1 MSRFR
6 TLVALTAA
14 ALLASAGRASAAHVT
29 ARSTARAGVANAVT
43 AVSIVPSSGRAEVI
57 VAVSGP
63 VEVSDFVLTG
73 PNRVVVD
80 LTGARLNLPAHMYDK
95 VSRAGITN
103 VRLAQYKPDVVRL
116 VLELDSTRDYEV
128 IRNNNEIRI
137 AVTGTEKFTAW
148 HAGERTPQIT
158 TPTTAPTTTQTAS
171 AGTVAENESNDA
183 NRVYAPTVA
192 AAARERLTF
201 NAQRSQQ
208 PRITVTYQ
216 NSDIRDVIAAFA
228 TFSGRT
234 IVIGKDVQGTVTA
247 EIKDQPWDVA
257 LQAILQA
264 QGLAAS
270 EENTGI
276 ISVDSYANI
285 LAKEANEPLTTQLVS
300 INYASASSL
309 VQTIASL
316 LSKDCSKA
324 GLTTAA
330 SGGAAQP
337 GAQQNIQGAAT
348 CIIRGGVVADTSTN
362 TLLVTEV
369 ASRMPDLLSYIKDLD
384 VRTPQVAL
392 RAKIISVNRT
402 SIEQLG
408 VTYDLASPSG
418 FFNTIAPHQYP
429 GITSTSTLES
439 QVELGG
445 EALAGIA
452 NANRKYR
459 IGSAL
464 DLLFSTAI
472 GKFSLTTWLDALREN
487 NLADLQAEP
496 SIVTLDNR
504 VAEILVGQETPIRV
518 IDAGSAG
525 QVGVTARAN
534 VQFKESGIILRVTP
548 HITSN
553 RQIRM
558 TVHAEQSRLN
568 VVGGDLGFF
577 FDKSRADNQLLVADG
592 ETAVIGGLTQ
602 TQVIRN
608 RSGIPILS
616 ELPLIGRLFAQ
627 TDTREEKRDLLV
639 LITPHIIDEGEAVR
653 PPGGAR

>member
-1 MSRFR
+1 MSRVC

-29 ARSTARAGVANAVT
+29 APKPAASREGVYPVTTVNAVT

-57 VAVSGP
+57 VALSGP
-63 VEVSDFVLTG
+63 VEVQDFVLSG
-73 PNRVVVD
+73 PDRVVLD
-80 LTGARLNLPAHMYDK
+80 LTGAKLNLPPHLYDK

-103 VRLAQYKPDVVRL
+103 LRLAQYKPDVVRL
-116 VLELDSTRDYEV
+116 VLELDSSREYEV
-128 IRNNNEIRI
+128 IRSDNEIRI
-137 AVTGTEKFTAW
+137 AVTGAEKFVAW
-148 HAGERTPQIT
+148 HAGTGT
-158 TPTTAPTTTQTAS
+158 TVTATGS
-171 AGTVAENESNDA
+171 VARDVKNAKSEKPAADA
-183 NRVYAPTVA
+183 TKTDK
-192 AAARERLTF
+192 LSF
-201 NAQRSQQ
+201 NQQRSQQ
-208 PRITVTYQ
+208 QRITVTYQ
-216 NSDIRDVIAAFA
+216 SSDIRDVIAAFA
-228 TFSGRT
+228 SFSGRT

-257 LQAILQA
+257 LQAVLQA

-276 ISVDSYANI
+276 ISIDSYANI

-300 INYASASSL
+300 INYASAASL
-309 VQTIASL
+309 VGTISSL

-324 GLTTAA
+324 GLTTAT
-330 SGGAAQP
+330 SGSTMGGQ
-337 GAQQNIQGAAT
+337 QQNVQGAAT
-348 CIIRGGVVADTSTN
+348 CIVRGGVVADTSTN

-369 ASRMPDLLSYIKDLD
+369 ASRLPDMMSYIKDLD

-392 RAKIISVNRT
+392 RAKIISINRT
-402 SIEQLG
+402 SIENLG
-408 VTYDLASPSG
+408 LTYDLASPSA
-418 FFNTIAPHQYP
+418 FFNTVAPHSYP
-429 GITSTSTLES
+429 GVTSSTTLES

-445 EALAGIA
+445 EALAAVA

-459 IGSAL
+459 IGAAL
-464 DLLFSTAI
+464 NLAFSTAI
-472 GKFSLTTWLDALREN
+472 GKFSLTTFLDALREE

-504 VAEILVGQETPIRV
+504 MAEILVGQETPIRV
-518 IDAGSAG
+518 IDAGAAG
-525 QVGVTARAN
+525 TVGVPARAN
-534 VQFKESGIILRVTP
+534 VTFKESGIILRVTP

-602 TQVIRN
+602 TQIIKN
-608 RSGIPILS
+608 RSGIPFLS
-616 ELPLIGRLFAQ
+616 ELPLIGKLFSQ

>member
-1 MSRFR
+1 MSRVC

-29 ARSTARAGVANAVT
+29 VPAPAAARGGVVNAVT
-43 AVSIVPSSGRAEVI
+43 AVSIVPSSGRAEVV
-57 VAVSGP
+57 VAISGP
-63 VEVSDFVLTG
+63 VEVSDFVLSG
-73 PNRVVVD
+73 PNRVVLD
-80 LTGARLNLPAHMYDK
+80 LSGARLGLPAHMYDK

-116 VLELDSTRDYEV
+116 VLELDSARDYEV
-128 IRNNNEIRI
+128 TRSENEIRI

-148 HAGERTPQIT
+148 HAGT
-158 TPTTAPTTTQTAS
+158 TSASS
-171 AGTVAENESNDA
+171 AGAVARNEKTDST
-183 NRVYAPTVA
+183 RVYAATPSA
-192 AAARERLTF
+192 ALREKLTF

-208 PRITVTYQ
+208 ARITVTYQ

-228 TFSGRT
+228 SFSQRT

-300 INYASASSL
+300 VNYASASSL
-309 VQTIASL
+309 VQTISSL

-330 SGGAAQP
+330 SGATGNN
-337 GAQQNIQGAAT
+337 GGQNIQGAAT

-369 ASRMPDLLSYIKDLD
+369 ASRMPDLMSYIKDLD

-402 SIEQLG
+402 SIENLG
-408 VTYDLASPSG
+408 ISYDLASPAA
-418 FFNTIAPHQYP
+418 FFNTLAPHSYP
-429 GITSTSTLES
+429 GVPASGLES
-439 QVELGG
+439 QVNLGG
-445 EALAGIA
+445 EALAGVA

-464 DLLFSTAI
+464 NLVFSTAI
-472 GKFSLTTWLDALREN
+472 GKFSLTTFLDALREE

-558 TVHAEQSRLN
+558 TVHAEQSKLN

-602 TQVIRN
+602 TAVTKN
-608 RSGIPILS
+608 RSGIPFLS
-616 ELPLIGRLFAQ
+616 ELPLIGKLFSQ
-627 TDTREEKRDLLV
+627 SDSREEKRDLLV

>member
-1 MSRFR
+1 MSRVC

-29 ARSTARAGVANAVT
+29 ATPPERVNAREGVNAVT
-43 AVSIVPSSGRAEVI
+43 AVSIVPSTGRAEVV
-57 VAVSGP
+57 VAISGP
-63 VEVSDFVLTG
+63 VDVSDFVLTG
-73 PNRVVVD
+73 PDRVVLD
-80 LTGARLNLPAHMYDK
+80 LTGARLSVPPHMYDK

-103 VRLAQYKPDVVRL
+103 LRLAQYKADVVRL
-116 VLELDSTRDYEV
+116 VLELDGTREYE
-128 IRNNNEIRI
+128 IARTEKEIRI
-137 AVTGTEKFTAW
+137 AVTGSEKFTAW
-148 HAGERTPQIT
+148 HAGVG
-158 TPTTAPTTTQTAS
+158 PTVTATS
-171 AGTVAENESNDA
+171 AGTVAPEAKAEAKPAKNE
-183 NRVYAPTVA
+183 P
-192 AAARERLTF
+192 LTF

-208 PRITVTYQ
+208 ARITVTYQ

-228 TFSGRT
+228 GFSGRT

-300 INYASASSL
+300 INYASAGSL
-309 VQTIASL
+309 VNTIQSL

-330 SGGAAQP
+330 SGSGQSGQA
-337 GAQQNIQGAAT
+337 IQGTAT

-369 ASRMPDLLSYIKDLD
+369 ASRMPDLMSYVKDLD

-402 SIEQLG
+402 SVEKLG
-408 VTYDLASPSG
+408 VTYDLASPG
-418 FFNTIAPHQYP
+418 AFFNTIAPHSYP
-429 GITSTSTLES
+429 GVPTSTTLES

-452 NANRKYR
+452 NASRKYR

-464 DLLFSTAI
+464 DLVFSTAI

-558 TVHAEQSRLN
+558 TVHAEQSKLN

-602 TQVIRN
+602 TAVTRN
-608 RSGIPILS
+608 RSGIPFLS
-616 ELPLIGRLFAQ
+616 DLPLIGRLFSQ
-627 TDTREEKRDLLV
+627 SDTTEEKRDLLV

>member
-1 MSRFR
+1 
-6 TLVALTAA
+6 
-14 ALLASAGRASAAHVT
+14 
-29 ARSTARAGVANAVT
+29 
-43 AVSIVPSSGRAEVI
+43 VSIVPSSGRAEVI
-57 VAVSGP
+57 VSVSGP

-73 PNRVVVD
+73 PDRVVLD
-80 LTGARLNLPAHMYDK
+80 LQGARLGLPAHMYDK

-103 VRLAQYKPDVVRL
+103 IRLAQYKADVVRL
-116 VLELDSTRDYEV
+116 VLDLDSSRDYEV
-128 IRNNNEIRI
+128 TRGENEIRI
-137 AVTGTEKFTAW
+137 AVTGAEKFTAW
-148 HAGERTPQIT
+148 HAGEQRP
-158 TPTTAPTTTQTAS
+158 TQTAS
-171 AGTVAENESNDA
+171 TGTVARNDKSDA
-183 NRVYAPTVA
+183 DRVYAATTA
-192 AAARERLTF
+192 AAMRERLTF

-228 TFSGRT
+228 TFSQRT

-285 LAKEANEPLTTQLVS
+285 LAKEANEPLTTQLVA

-309 VQTIASL
+309 VQTISSL

-330 SGGAAQP
+330 SGAGQANT
-337 GAQQNIQGAAT
+337 QQNIQGAAT

-369 ASRMPDLLSYIKDLD
+369 ASRMPDLMSYIKDLD

-402 SIEQLG
+402 SIENLG
-408 VTYDLASPSG
+408 ISYDLASPG
-418 FFNTIAPHQYP
+418 AFFNTLAPHSYGGVP
-429 GITSTSTLES
+429 TTTLES

-445 EALAGIA
+445 EALGGVA
-452 NANRKYR
+452 NATRKYR

-464 DLLFSTAI
+464 DLVFSTAI
-472 GKFSLTTWLDALREN
+472 GKFSLTTFLDALREN

-616 ELPLIGRLFAQ
+616 ELPLIGKLFSQ

>member
-1 MSRFR
+1 MSRVG

-29 ARSTARAGVANAVT
+29 APAPATAREGVVNAVT
-43 AVSIVPSSGRAEVI
+43 AVSIVPSSGRAEVV
-57 VAVSGP
+57 VALSGP
-63 VEVSDFVLTG
+63 VEVSDFALTG
-73 PNRVVVD
+73 PDRVVLD
-80 LTGARLNLPAHMYDK
+80 LSGAKLGLPAHMYDK

-103 VRLAQYKPDVVRL
+103 IRLAQYKADVVRL
-116 VLELDSTRDYEV
+116 VIELDSARAYEV
-128 IRNNNEIRI
+128 TRSENEIRI
-137 AVTGTEKFTAW
+137 AVTGAEKFTAW
-148 HAGERTPQIT
+148 HAGDR
-158 TPTTAPTTTQTAS
+158 TQTTS
-171 AGTVAENESNDA
+171 AGTVARTAD
-183 NRVYAPTVA
+183 RVA
-192 AAARERLTF
+192 APALAIGTRDRLTF
-201 NAQRSQQ
+201 NPQRSQQ

-228 TFSGRT
+228 TFSQRT

-257 LQAILQA
+257 LQAVLQA

-285 LAKEANEPLTTQLVS
+285 LAKEANEPLTTQLVA

-309 VQTIASL
+309 TGSIASL

-330 SGGAAQP
+330 SGTTGSPAAGGA
-337 GAQQNIQGAAT
+337 NIQNASAT
-348 CIIRGGVVADTSTN
+348 CIVRGGVVADTSTN

-369 ASRMPDLLSYIKDLD
+369 ASRMPDLMSYIKDLD

-408 VTYDLASPSG
+408 VSYDLASPSA
-418 FFNTIAPHQYP
+418 FFNTLAPHSYP
-429 GITSTSTLES
+429 GIPPSTLES

-445 EALAGIA
+445 EALAGVA
-452 NANRKYR
+452 NANRKYK

-464 DLLFSTAI
+464 NLLFSTAI
-472 GKFSLTTWLDALREN
+472 GKFSLTTFLDALREN
-487 NLADLQAEP
+487 DLADLQAEP

-504 VAEILVGQETPIRV
+504 VAEILVGQETPVRV
-518 IDAGSAG
+518 IDAGSNG
-525 QVGVTARAN
+525 QVGVTAKAT

-558 TVHAEQSRLN
+558 TVHAEQSKLN

-577 FDKSRADNQLLVADG
+577 FDKSRADNQLLVSDG

-602 TQVIRN
+602 TAVTRN
-608 RSGIPILS
+608 RSGIPYLS
-616 ELPLIGRLFAQ
+616 ELPLIGKLFAQ

>member
-1 MSRFR
+1 V
-6 TLVALTAA
+6 LD
-14 ALLASAGRASAAHVT
+14 LA
-29 ARSTARAGVANAVT
+29 
-43 AVSIVPSSGRAEVI
+43 
-57 VAVSGP
+57 
-63 VEVSDFVLTG
+63 
-73 PNRVVVD
+73 
-80 LTGARLNLPAHMYDK
+80 GAKLGLPTHMYDK

-103 VRLAQYKPDVVRL
+103 VRLAQYKADVVRL
-116 VLELDSTRDYEV
+116 VLELDSARDYEV
-128 IRNNNEIRI
+128 TRSENEIRI

-148 HAGERTPQIT
+148 HAGDRTPAT
-158 TPTTAPTTTQTAS
+158 S
-171 AGTVAENESNDA
+171 AGTVARTERADA
-183 NRVYAPTVA
+183 ARVYPATTA
-192 AAARERLTF
+192 SAARERLTF

-216 NSDIRDVIAAFA
+216 SSDIRDVIAAFA
-228 TFSGRT
+228 TFSQRT

-285 LAKEANEPLTTQLVS
+285 LAKEANEPLTTQLVA

-330 SGGAAQP
+330 SGGSNNS
-337 GAQQNIQGAAT
+337 QNVQGAAT
-348 CIIRGGVVADTSTN
+348 CIVRGGVVADTSTN

-369 ASRMPDLLSYIKDLD
+369 ASRMPDLMSYIKDLD

-408 VTYDLASPSG
+408 VTYDLASPSA
-418 FFNTIAPHQYP
+418 FFNTVAPHSYP
-429 GITSTSTLES
+429 GVTTSTTLES

-464 DLLFSTAI
+464 SLVFSSAL
-472 GKFSLTTWLDALREN
+472 GKFSLTSWLDALKEN

-525 QVGVTARAN
+525 QIGVTARAN

-558 TVHAEQSRLN
+558 TIHAEQSRLN

-602 TQVIRN
+602 TQVIKN
-608 RSGIPILS
+608 RSGIPYLS
-616 ELPLIGRLFAQ
+616 ELPLIGKLFAQ

>member
-1 MSRFR
+1 MSRVG

-29 ARSTARAGVANAVT
+29 APAPAPAREGVVNAVT
-43 AVSIVPSSGRAEVI
+43 AVSIVPSSGRAEVVI
-57 VAVSGP
+57 AVSGP
-63 VEVSDFVLTG
+63 VEVSDFALTG
-73 PNRVVVD
+73 PDRVVLD
-80 LTGARLNLPAHMYDK
+80 LSGAKLSLPAHMYDK

-103 VRLAQYKPDVVRL
+103 IRLAQYKADVVRL
-116 VLELDSTRDYEV
+116 VLELDSARDYEV
-128 IRNNNEIRI
+128 TRTENEIRI
-137 AVTGTEKFTAW
+137 AVAGTEKFTAW
-148 HAGERTPQIT
+148 HVGDRTQATSAGSVARTADRAAE
-158 TPTTAPTTTQTAS
+158 PTTSLPTR
-171 AGTVAENESNDA
+171 D
-183 NRVYAPTVA
+183 
-192 AAARERLTF
+192 RLTF
-201 NAQRSQQ
+201 TPQRSQQ

-228 TFSGRT
+228 TFSQRT

-257 LQAILQA
+257 LQAVLQA

-285 LAKEANEPLTTQLVS
+285 LAKEANEPLTTQLVA

-309 VQTIASL
+309 TGSIASL

-330 SGGAAQP
+330 SGTNGNPAGAANL
-337 GAQQNIQGAAT
+337 QNASAT
-348 CIIRGGVVADTSTN
+348 CIVRGGVVADTSTN

-369 ASRMPDLLSYIKDLD
+369 ASRMPDLMSYIKDLD

-408 VTYDLASPSG
+408 LSYDLASPSA
-418 FFNTIAPHQYP
+418 FFNTLAPHSYP
-429 GITSTSTLES
+429 GIPPTTLES

-445 EALAGIA
+445 EALAGVA
-452 NANRKYR
+452 NASRKYKV
-459 IGSAL
+459 GSAL
-464 DLLFSTAI
+464 NLLFSTAI
-472 GKFSLTTWLDALREN
+472 GKFSLTTFLDALREN
-487 NLADLQAEP
+487 DLADLQAEP

-504 VAEILVGQETPIRV
+504 MAEILVGQETPVRV

-525 QVGVTARAN
+525 QVGATARAT

-558 TVHAEQSRLN
+558 TVHAEQSKLN

-602 TQVIRN
+602 TAVTRN
-608 RSGIPILS
+608 RSGIPYLS
-616 ELPLIGRLFAQ
+616 ELPLIGKLFAQ

>member
-1 MSRFR
+1 MSRVC

-14 ALLASAGRASAAHVT
+14 ALLGSAGRASAAHVT
-29 ARSTARAGVANAVT
+29 APAPARAREGVNAVT
-43 AVSIVPSSGRAEVI
+43 GVSIVPSSGRAEVVVGI
-57 VAVSGP
+57 SGP
-63 VEVSDFVLTG
+63 VDVSDFVLTG
-73 PNRVVVD
+73 PDRVVID
-80 LTGARLNLPAHMYDK
+80 LTGARLGLPLQMYDK
-95 VSRAGITN
+95 ISRAGITN

-116 VLELDSTRDYEV
+116 VLELDASREYEV
-128 IRNNNEIRI
+128 TRHDNEIRI
-137 AVTGTEKFTAW
+137 AVVGAEKFVAW
-148 HAGERTPQIT
+148 HAGDRVAATSAGSVAAETRNDGAR
-158 TPTTAPTTTQTAS
+158 TTA
-171 AGTVAENESNDA
+171 
-183 NRVYAPTVA
+183 A
-192 AAARERLTF
+192 AAAREKLTF
-201 NAQRSQQ
+201 NPQRSQQ

-228 TFSGRT
+228 SFSQRT
-234 IVIGKDVQGTVTA
+234 IVIGRDVQGTVTA

-285 LAKEANEPLTTQLVS
+285 LAKEANEPLTTQLVAV
-300 INYASASSL
+300 NYASASSL

-330 SGGAAQP
+330 SGAG
-337 GAQQNIQGAAT
+337 GGSQQNVVGAAT
-348 CIIRGGVVADTSTN
+348 CIVRGGVVADTSTN

-369 ASRMPDLLSYIKDLD
+369 ASRMPDLTSYIKNLD

-402 SIEQLG
+402 SIENLG
-408 VTYDLASPSG
+408 ISYDLASPAAY
-418 FFNTIAPHQYP
+418 FNTLAPHSYP
-429 GITSTSTLES
+429 GQPASTLES
-439 QVELGG
+439 QVQLGG

-452 NANRKYR
+452 NASRKYR
-459 IGSAL
+459 VGSAL
-464 DLLFSTAI
+464 SLLFSTAI
-472 GKFSLTTWLDALREN
+472 GNYSLTSFLDALHEE

-504 VAEILVGQETPIRV
+504 MAEILVGQETPIRV

-534 VQFKESGIILRVTP
+534 VQFKESGITLRGTP

-602 TQVIRN
+602 TQVVRN

-616 ELPLIGRLFAQ
+616 ELPLIGKLFSQ
-627 TDTREEKRDLLV
+627 TDSREEKRDLLV

>member
-1 MSRFR
+1 
-6 TLVALTAA
+6 
-14 ALLASAGRASAAHVT
+14 
-29 ARSTARAGVANAVT
+29 
-43 AVSIVPSSGRAEVI
+43 
-57 VAVSGP
+57 
-63 VEVSDFVLTG
+63 
-73 PNRVVVD
+73 
-80 LTGARLNLPAHMYDK
+80 
-95 VSRAGITN
+95 
-103 VRLAQYKPDVVRL
+103 
-116 VLELDSTRDYEV
+116 VLELDSARDYEV
-128 IRNNNEIRI
+128 TRGQNEIRI
-137 AVTGTEKFTAW
+137 AVTGAEKFTAW
-148 HAGERTPQIT
+148 HAGDR
-158 TPTTAPTTTQTAS
+158 TPTTSATS
-171 AGTVAENESNDA
+171 AGTVARDERADSD
-183 NRVYAPTVA
+183 RVYPATTA
-192 AAARERLTF
+192 SAARERLTF
-201 NAQRSQQ
+201 TAQRSQQ

-228 TFSGRT
+228 TFSQRT

-285 LAKEANEPLTTQLVS
+285 LAKEANEPLTTQLVA

-330 SGGAAQP
+330 SGG
-337 GAQQNIQGAAT
+337 GGNNQQNIQGQAT
-348 CIIRGGVVADTSTN
+348 CIVRGGVVADTSTN

-369 ASRMPDLLSYIKDLD
+369 ASRMPDLMSYIKDLD

-408 VTYDLASPSG
+408 VTYDLASPSA
-418 FFNTIAPHQYP
+418 FFNTIAPHSYP
-429 GITSTSTLES
+429 GVTTSTTLES

-464 DLLFSTAI
+464 SLVFSSAI
-472 GKFSLTTWLDALREN
+472 GKFSLTSWLDALKEN

-504 VAEILVGQETPIRV
+504 MAEILVGQETPIRV

-558 TVHAEQSRLN
+558 TIHAEQSRLN

-602 TQVIRN
+602 TQVSKN
-608 RSGIPILS
+608 RSGIPFLS
-616 ELPLIGRLFAQ
+616 ELPLIGKLFSQ

-639 LITPHIIDEGEAVR
+639 LITPHIIDEGEAIR

>member
-1 MSRFR
+1 MSRVC

-29 ARSTARAGVANAVT
+29 APAPASARAGVNAVT

-63 VEVSDFVLTG
+63 VEVQDFVLSG
-73 PNRVVVD
+73 PDRVVLD
-80 LTGARLNLPAHMYDK
+80 LTGAKLNLPPHMYDK

-103 VRLAQYKPDVVRL
+103 LRLAQYKPDVVRL
-116 VLELDSTRDYEV
+116 VLELDGSHEYE
-128 IRNNNEIRI
+128 ISRTDSEIRI
-137 AVTGTEKFTAW
+137 AVTGADKFSAW
-148 HAGERTPQIT
+148 HAGSGTTVTATGSVAPQSK
-158 TPTTAPTTTQTAS
+158 PETARA
-171 AGTVAENESNDA
+171 DA
-183 NRVYAPTVA
+183 AQA
-192 AAARERLTF
+192 ERLSF
-201 NAQRSQQ
+201 SQQRSQQ
-208 PRITVTYQ
+208 QRITVTYQ
-216 NSDIRDVIAAFA
+216 SSDIRDVIAAFA

-276 ISVDSYANI
+276 ISIDSYANI

-300 INYASASSL
+300 INYANASSL
-309 VQTIASL
+309 VSTISSL

-330 SGGAAQP
+330 SGAANQ
-337 GAQQNIQGAAT
+337 AAVQGAAT
-348 CIIRGGVVADTSTN
+348 CIVRGGVVADTSTN

-369 ASRMPDLLSYIKDLD
+369 ASRLPDLMSYIKDLD

-392 RAKIISVNRT
+392 RGKIIAISRT
-402 SIEQLG
+402 SIENLG
-408 VTYDLASPSG
+408 LSYDLASPAA
-418 FFNTIAPHQYP
+418 FINTLSPHSYGGAAP
-429 GITSTSTLES
+429 STLES
-439 QVELGG
+439 QIVLGG
-445 EALAGIA
+445 EALAGVA
-452 NANRKYR
+452 NATRKYR
-459 IGSAL
+459 SGSAL
-464 DLLFSTAI
+464 NLLFSTAI
-472 GKFSLTTWLDALREN
+472 GKFSLTTFLDALREE

-525 QVGVTARAN
+525 QVGVTARAT
-534 VQFKESGIILRVTP
+534 VTLKESGIILRVTP

-608 RSGIPILS
+608 RSGIPFLS
-616 ELPLIGRLFAQ
+616 ELPLIGRLFSQ
-627 TDTREEKRDLLV
+627 SDTREEKRDLLV
-639 LITPHIIDEGEAVR
+639 LITPHIIDEGEAIR

>member
-1 MSRFR
+1 MSRVG

-29 ARSTARAGVANAVT
+29 APAPATAREGVVNAVT
-43 AVSIVPSSGRAEVI
+43 AVSIVPSSGRAEVV
-57 VAVSGP
+57 VALSGP
-63 VEVSDFVLTG
+63 VEVSDFTLAG
-73 PNRVVVD
+73 PDRVVLD
-80 LTGARLNLPAHMYDK
+80 LSGAKLGLPAHMYDK

-103 VRLAQYKPDVVRL
+103 IRLAQYKADVVRL
-116 VLELDSTRDYEV
+116 VIELDSARAYEV
-128 IRNNNEIRI
+128 TRSENEIRI
-137 AVTGTEKFTAW
+137 AVTGAEKFTAW
-148 HAGERTPQIT
+148 HAGDR
-158 TPTTAPTTTQTAS
+158 TQTTS
-171 AGTVAENESNDA
+171 AGTVARTSDRTA
-183 NRVYAPTVA
+183 LPTTA
-192 AAARERLTF
+192 LTTRDRLTF
-201 NAQRSQQ
+201 NPQRSQQ

-228 TFSGRT
+228 TFSQRT

-257 LQAILQA
+257 LQAVLQA

-285 LAKEANEPLTTQLVS
+285 LAKEANEPLTTQLVA

-309 VQTIASL
+309 TGSIASL

-330 SGGAAQP
+330 SGTTGSPAAGGA
-337 GAQQNIQGAAT
+337 NIQNASAT
-348 CIIRGGVVADTSTN
+348 CIVRGGVVADTSTN

-369 ASRMPDLLSYIKDLD
+369 ASRMPDLMSYIKDLD

-408 VTYDLASPSG
+408 VSYDLASPSA
-418 FFNTIAPHQYP
+418 FFNTLAPHSYP
-429 GITSTSTLES
+429 GIPPSTLES

-445 EALAGIA
+445 EALAGVA
-452 NANRKYR
+452 NANRKYK

-464 DLLFSTAI
+464 NLLFSTAI
-472 GKFSLTTWLDALREN
+472 GKFSLTTFLDALREN
-487 NLADLQAEP
+487 DLADLQAEP

-504 VAEILVGQETPIRV
+504 VAEILVGQETPVRV
-518 IDAGSAG
+518 IDAGSNG
-525 QVGVTARAN
+525 QVGVTAKAT

-558 TVHAEQSRLN
+558 TVHAEQSKLN

-577 FDKSRADNQLLVADG
+577 FDKSRADNQLLVSDG

-602 TQVIRN
+602 TAVTRN
-608 RSGIPILS
+608 RSGIPYLS
-616 ELPLIGRLFAQ
+616 ELPLIGKLFAQ

>member
-1 MSRFR
+1 
-6 TLVALTAA
+6 
-14 ALLASAGRASAAHVT
+14 
-29 ARSTARAGVANAVT
+29 
-43 AVSIVPSSGRAEVI
+43 VI
-57 VAVSGP
+57 P
-63 VEVSDFVLTG
+63 
-73 PNRVVVD
+73 
-80 LTGARLNLPAHMYDK
+80 M
-95 VSRAGITN
+95 
-103 VRLAQYKPDVVRL
+103 
-116 VLELDSTRDYEV
+116 
-128 IRNNNEIRI
+128 
-137 AVTGTEKFTAW
+137 
-148 HAGERTPQIT
+148 
-158 TPTTAPTTTQTAS
+158 
-171 AGTVAENESNDA
+171 
-183 NRVYAPTVA
+183 
-192 AAARERLTF
+192 RERLTF
-201 NAQRSQQ
+201 NPQRSQQ

-228 TFSGRT
+228 TFSQRT

-257 LQAILQA
+257 LQAVLQA

-285 LAKEANEPLTTQLVS
+285 LAKEANEPLTTQLVA

-309 VQTIASL
+309 TGSIASL

-330 SGGAAQP
+330 SGTNGNAAGGA
-337 GAQQNIQGAAT
+337 NIQNASAT
-348 CIIRGGVVADTSTN
+348 CIVRGGVVADTSTN

-369 ASRMPDLLSYIKDLD
+369 ASRMPDLMSYIKDLD

-408 VTYDLASPSG
+408 VSYDLASPSA
-418 FFNTIAPHQYP
+418 FFNTLAPHSYP
-429 GITSTSTLES
+429 GIPPTTLES

-445 EALAGIA
+445 EALAGVA
-452 NANRKYR
+452 NASRKYKV
-459 IGSAL
+459 GSAL
-464 DLLFSTAI
+464 NLLFSTAI
-472 GKFSLTTWLDALREN
+472 GKFSLTTFLDALREN
-487 NLADLQAEP
+487 DLADLQAEP

-504 VAEILVGQETPIRV
+504 VAEILVGQETPVRV

-525 QVGVTARAN
+525 QVGVTAKAT

-558 TVHAEQSRLN
+558 TVHAEQSKLN

-577 FDKSRADNQLLVADG
+577 FDKSRADNQLLVSDG

-602 TQVIRN
+602 TAVTRN
-608 RSGIPILS
+608 RSGIPYLS

>member
-1 MSRFR
+1 MSRVS

-29 ARSTARAGVANAVT
+29 APPSANPREGVNAVT
-43 AVSIVPSSGRAEVI
+43 AVSIVPSTGRAEVI
-57 VAVSGP
+57 IAVSGP
-63 VEVSDFVLTG
+63 VEVQDFVLTG
-73 PNRVVVD
+73 PDRVVLD
-80 LTGARLNLPAHMYDK
+80 LSGARLSLAPHMYDK

-103 VRLAQYKPDVVRL
+103 VRLAQYKPEIVRV
-116 VLELDSTRDYEV
+116 VLELDSSREYE
-128 IRNNNEIRI
+128 ISRTENEIRI
-137 AVTGTEKFTAW
+137 AVTGAEKFAAW
-148 HAGERTPQIT
+148 HVGDRKAV
-158 TPTTAPTTTQTAS
+158 AS
-171 AGTVAENESNDA
+171 TGTVAKEAAKEAAKEPARDTV
-183 NRVYAPTVA
+183 RTYAATPSA
-192 AAARERLTF
+192 ALRERLSF
-201 NAQRSQQ
+201 NQQRSQQ
-208 PRITVTYQ
+208 QRITVTYPG
-216 NSDIRDVIAAFA
+216 SDIRDVIAAFA

-270 EENTGI
+270 EENNGI

-300 INYASASSL
+300 INYANAAGL
-309 VQTIASL
+309 VGTISSL

-330 SGGAAQP
+330 SGSTNN
-337 GAQQNIQGAAT
+337 QQAIQGSAT
-348 CIIRGGVVADTSTN
+348 CIVRGGVVADTSTN

-369 ASRMPDLLSYIKDLD
+369 ASRLPDLMSYIKDLD

-402 SIEQLG
+402 SIENLG
-408 VTYDLASPSG
+408 ISYDLASPSG
-418 FFNTIAPHQYP
+418 FINTLSPHQYP
-429 GITSTSTLES
+429 GVPSSPTTES
-439 QVELGG
+439 VIELGG
-445 EALAGIA
+445 EALAGVA

-464 DLLFSTAI
+464 NLLFSTAI
-472 GKFSLTTWLDALREN
+472 GKFSLTTFLDALREN

-608 RSGIPILS
+608 RSGIPFLS
-616 ELPLIGRLFAQ
+616 ELPLIGKLFSQ

>member
-1 MSRFR
+1 MSRVG

-29 ARSTARAGVANAVT
+29 APAPATAREGVVNAVT
-43 AVSIVPSSGRAEVI
+43 AVSIVPSSGRAEVV

-63 VEVSDFVLTG
+63 VEVSDFVLSG
-73 PNRVVVD
+73 PDRVVLD
-80 LTGARLNLPAHMYDK
+80 LSGARLGLPAHMYDK

-103 VRLAQYKPDVVRL
+103 IRLAQYKPDVVRL
-116 VLELDSTRDYEV
+116 VLELDSARDYEV
-128 IRNNNEIRI
+128 TRTDGEIRI

-148 HAGERTPQIT
+148 HAG
-158 TPTTAPTTTQTAS
+158 TTTQNAS
-171 AGTVAENESNDA
+171 AGTVAPKTDSS
-183 NRVYAPTVA
+183 RVYAATTA
-192 AAARERLTF
+192 SAARERLTF

-208 PRITVTYQ
+208 ARITVTYQ

-228 TFSGRT
+228 TFSQRT

-285 LAKEANEPLTTQLVS
+285 LAKEANEPLTTQLVA
-300 INYASASSL
+300 INYANASSL
-309 VQTIASL
+309 VQTISSL

-330 SGGAAQP
+330 SGATGNNNQ
-337 GAQQNIQGAAT
+337 GNVQGAAT

-369 ASRMPDLLSYIKDLD
+369 ASRMPDLMSYIKDLD

-402 SIEQLG
+402 SIENLG
-408 VTYDLASPSG
+408 VSYDLASPSA
-418 FFNTIAPHQYP
+418 FFNTLAPHSYP
-429 GITSTSTLES
+429 GVPATTLES

-445 EALAGIA
+445 EALGGIA

-464 DLLFSTAI
+464 DLVFSTAI
-472 GKFSLTTWLDALREN
+472 GKFSLTTFLDALREN

-602 TQVIRN
+602 TQVSRN

-616 ELPLIGRLFAQ
+616 ELPLIGKLFSQ
-627 TDTREEKRDLLV
+627 TDSREEKRDLLV

>member
-1 MSRFR
+1 MSRVC
-6 TLVALTAA
+6 TLVGLTAV
-14 ALLASAGRASAAHVT
+14 ALLASAGRATAAHVT
-29 ARSTARAGVANAVT
+29 APAPLHVREGVNAVT

-57 VAVSGP
+57 IALSGP
-63 VEVSDFVLTG
+63 VEVSDFVLTS
-73 PNRVVVD
+73 PDRVVLD
-80 LTGARLNLPAHMYDK
+80 LSGARLGLPPHLYDK

-103 VRLAQYKPDVVRL
+103 VRLAQYKADVVRL
-116 VLELDSTRDYEV
+116 VLELDSSREYEV
-128 IRNNNEIRI
+128 IRGENEIRI
-137 AVTGTEKFTAW
+137 AVTGPEKFAAW
-148 HAGERTPQIT
+148 HATDR
-158 TPTTAPTTTQTAS
+158 
-171 AGTVAENESNDA
+171 GTVASGGAVERDA
-183 NRVYAPTVA
+183 KKAERGRTEVASAAP
-192 AAARERLTF
+192 RERAAF
-201 NAQRSQQ
+201 GSQQ
-208 PRITVTYQ
+208 SQQQRITVTYPG
-216 NSDIRDVIAAFA
+216 SDIRDVIAAFA
-228 TFSGRT
+228 SYSGRT

-276 ISVDSYANI
+276 ISIDSYANI

-300 INYASASSL
+300 INYANAGSL
-309 VQTIASL
+309 VGTITSL

-330 SGGAAQP
+330 SGASGQNP
-337 GAQQNIQGAAT
+337 QQMQGAAT
-348 CIIRGGVVADTSTN
+348 CVVRGGVVADTSTN

-369 ASRMPDLLSYIKDLD
+369 ASRLPDLMSYVKDLD

-402 SIEQLG
+402 SIENLG
-408 VTYDLASPSG
+408 VSYDLASPG
-418 FFNTIAPHQYP
+418 AFFNTLAPHSYGGQA
-429 GITSTSTLES
+429 TTTTLES
-439 QVELGG
+439 QVVLGG
-445 EALAGIA
+445 EALGGVA
-452 NANRKYR
+452 NATRKYR
-459 IGSAL
+459 GAASAL
-464 DLLFSTAI
+464 NLVFSSAI
-472 GKFSLTTWLDALREN
+472 GKFSLTTFLDALREQ

-504 VAEILVGQETPIRV
+504 VAEILVGQETPVRV

-525 QVGVTARAN
+525 QAGGIARAT

-577 FDKSRADNQLLVADG
+577 FDKSRADNQILVADG

-608 RSGIPILS
+608 KSGIPFLS
-616 ELPLIGRLFAQ
+616 DLPLIGRLFSQ
-627 TDTREEKRDLLV
+627 SDTREEKRDLLV
-639 LITPHIIDEGEAVR
+639 LITPHIVDEGEAVR

>member
-1 MSRFR
+1 MSRVC

-29 ARSTARAGVANAVT
+29 AAPPVNAREGVNAVT
-43 AVSIVPSSGRAEVI
+43 AVSIVPSSGRAEVV
-57 VAVSGP
+57 VALSGP
-63 VEVSDFVLTG
+63 VEVQDFVLTS
-73 PNRVVVD
+73 PNRVVID
-80 LTGARLNLPAHMYDK
+80 LGGARLNMPPHMYDK

-103 VRLAQYKPDVVRL
+103 VRLAQYKQDVVRL
-116 VLELDSTRDYEV
+116 VLELDSSREYE
-128 IRNNNEIRI
+128 ITRNNNEIRVS
-137 AVTGTEKFTAW
+137 VTGAEKFVAW
-148 HAGERTPQIT
+148 HAGDKS
-158 TPTTAPTTTQTAS
+158 AVSGVSTQAS
-171 AGTVAENESNDA
+171 AGTVI
-183 NRVYAPTVA
+183 APEKEGRTFA
-192 AAARERLTF
+192 ASPSAALKERLTF
-201 NAQRSQQ
+201 NQQRSQQ
-208 PRITVTYQ
+208 PRITVTYPG
-216 NSDIRDVIAAFA
+216 SDIRDVIAAFA

-309 VQTIASL
+309 VGTISTL

-324 GLTTAA
+324 GLTTASA
-330 SGGAAQP
+330 GAA
-337 GAQQNIQGAAT
+337 GQQVVQGAAT
-348 CIIRGGVVADTSTN
+348 CIVRGGVVADTSTN

-369 ASRMPDLLSYIKDLD
+369 ASRLPDLMSYIKDLD

-392 RAKIISVNRT
+392 RAKIISVSRT
-402 SIEQLG
+402 SIEKLG
-408 VTYDLASPSG
+408 LSYDLASPG
-418 FFNTIAPHQYP
+418 AFFNTLTTHSYP
-429 GITSTSTLES
+429 GVPGSTQES
-439 QVELGG
+439 VVELGG
-445 EALAGIA
+445 EAIGGIA
-452 NANRKYR
+452 NATRKYR

-464 DLLFSTAI
+464 DLVFSTAI
-472 GKFSLTTWLDALREN
+472 GKFSLTTFLDALKEQ

-518 IDAGSAG
+518 IDAGSSG
-525 QVGVTARAN
+525 QVGVPARAT
-534 VQFKESGIILRVTP
+534 VQLKESGIILRVTP

-553 RQIRM
+553 RQVRM

-568 VVGGDLGFF
+568 IVGGDLGFF
-577 FDKSRADNQLLVADG
+577 FDKSRADNQLLVGDG

-602 TQVIRN
+602 TMVTRN
-608 RSGIPILS
+608 RSGIPFLS
-616 ELPLIGRLFAQ
+616 DLPLIGKLFSQ
-627 TDTREEKRDLLV
+627 SDTTEEKRDLLV

>member
-1 MSRFR
+1 MSRVC

-29 ARSTARAGVANAVT
+29 APVPASARAGVTAVT
-43 AVSIVPSSGRAEVI
+43 AVSIVPSSGRAEVV
-57 VAVSGP
+57 VALSGP
-63 VEVSDFVLTG
+63 VEIQDFVLTG
-73 PNRVVVD
+73 PDRVVLD
-80 LTGARLNLPAHMYDK
+80 LTGAKLSLSAAVYDK
-95 VSRAGITN
+95 VARAGITN
-103 VRLAQYKPDVVRL
+103 LRLAQYKSDVVRL
-116 VLELDSTRDYEV
+116 VLELDRSREYEI
-128 IRNNNEIRI
+128 IRSENEIRI
-137 AVTGTEKFTAW
+137 AVTGAEKFTAW
-148 HAGERTPQIT
+148 HAG
-158 TPTTAPTTTQTAS
+158 
-171 AGTVAENESNDA
+171 AGTTVTATGSVARESKAEKVTAD
-183 NRVYAPTVA
+183 A
-192 AAARERLTF
+192 AAMEKLTF

-208 PRITVTYQ
+208 QRITVTYQ
-216 NSDIRDVIAAFA
+216 TSDIRDVIAAFA

-309 VQTIASL
+309 VGTISSL

-330 SGGAAQP
+330 SGDAKQ
-337 GAQQNIQGAAT
+337 QQNIQGAAT
-348 CIIRGGVVADTSTN
+348 CIVRGGVVADTSTN

-369 ASRMPDLLSYIKDLD
+369 ASRLPDMMSYIKDLD

-408 VTYDLASPSG
+408 VSYDLASPDA
-418 FFNTIAPHQYP
+418 FINTLAPHTYGDAP
-429 GITSTSTLES
+429 TTTTLES
-439 QVELGG
+439 QVTLGG
-445 EALAGIA
+445 EALAAVG
-452 NANRKYR
+452 NATRKYR
-459 IGSAL
+459 VGSAL
-464 DLLFSTAI
+464 NLLFSTAI
-472 GKFSLTTWLDALREN
+472 GKFSLTTFLDALREE

-504 VAEILVGQETPIRV
+504 MAEILVGQETPIRV
-518 IDAGSAG
+518 IDAGSSG
-525 QVGVTARAN
+525 TVGVPARAT
-534 VQFKESGIILRVTP
+534 VQLKESGIILRVTP
-548 HITSN
+548 HITNN

-608 RSGIPILS
+608 RSGIPFLS
-616 ELPLIGRLFAQ
+616 ELPLIGKLFSQ
-627 TDTREEKRDLLV
+627 SDTREEKRDLLV
-639 LITPHIIDEGEAVR
+639 LITPHIVDEGEAVR

>member
-1 MSRFR
+1 MSRVC

-29 ARSTARAGVANAVT
+29 APVPANARAGVTAVT
-43 AVSIVPSSGRAEVI
+43 AVSIVPSSGRAEVV
-57 VAVSGP
+57 VALSGP
-63 VEVSDFVLTG
+63 VEVQDFVLTG
-73 PNRVVVD
+73 PDRVVLD
-80 LTGARLNLPAHMYDK
+80 LTGAKLSLPATMYDK
-95 VSRAGITN
+95 VPRAGITN
-103 VRLAQYKPDVVRL
+103 LRLGQYKADVVRL
-116 VLELDSTRDYEV
+116 VLELDRSREYEITRSE
-128 IRNNNEIRI
+128 NEIRI
-137 AVTGTEKFTAW
+137 AVTGAEKFTAW
-148 HAGERTPQIT
+148 HAG
-158 TPTTAPTTTQTAS
+158 
-171 AGTVAENESNDA
+171 AGTTVTATGSVARESKAETARAD
-183 NRVYAPTVA
+183 A
-192 AAARERLTF
+192 AAAEKLTF

-208 PRITVTYQ
+208 QRITVTYQ
-216 NSDIRDVIAAFA
+216 TSDIRDVIAAFA

-309 VQTIASL
+309 VGTISSL

-330 SGGAAQP
+330 SGTAAT
-337 GAQQNIQGAAT
+337 QQTIQGAAT
-348 CIIRGGVVADTSTN
+348 CIVRGGVVADTSTN

-369 ASRMPDLLSYIKDLD
+369 ASRLPDMMSYIKDLD

-408 VTYDLASPSG
+408 VSYDLASPDA
-418 FFNTIAPHQYP
+418 FFNTLAPHSYGGATP
-429 GITSTSTLES
+429 TTTLES
-439 QVELGG
+439 QVTLGG
-445 EALAGIA
+445 EALAAVG
-452 NANRKYR
+452 NATRKYR

-464 DLLFSTAI
+464 NLLFSTAI
-472 GKFSLTTWLDALREN
+472 GKFSLTTFLDALREN

-504 VAEILVGQETPIRV
+504 MAEILVGQETPIRV
-518 IDAGSAG
+518 IDAGSSGTAG
-525 QVGVTARAN
+525 VPARAT
-534 VQFKESGIILRVTP
+534 VQLKESGIILRVTP

-608 RSGIPILS
+608 RSGIPFLS
-616 ELPLIGRLFAQ
+616 ELPLIGKLFSQ
-627 TDTREEKRDLLV
+627 SDTREEKRDLLV
-639 LITPHIIDEGEAVR
+639 LITPHIVDEGEAVR

>member
-1 MSRFR
+1 MSRVG

-29 ARSTARAGVANAVT
+29 APAPAHAREGVVNAVT
-43 AVSIVPSSGRAEVI
+43 AVSIVPSSGRADVI

-63 VEVSDFVLTG
+63 VEVSDFVLSG
-73 PNRVVVD
+73 PDRVVLD
-80 LTGARLNLPAHMYDK
+80 LTGARLGMAAHMYDK
-95 VSRAGITN
+95 ITRAGITN
-103 VRLAQYKPDVVRL
+103 IRLAQYKPDVVRL
-116 VLELDSTRDYEV
+116 VIELDSTRDYEV
-128 IRNNNEIRI
+128 TRGDNEVRI
-137 AVTGTEKFTAW
+137 AVTGAEKFTAW
-148 HAGERTPQIT
+148 HAGEK
-158 TPTTAPTTTQTAS
+158 TTTTTTTAS
-171 AGTVAENESNDA
+171 AGSVAREPKDSD
-183 NRVYAPTVA
+183 RVYARSA
-192 AAARERLTF
+192 SAAARERLTF

-228 TFSGRT
+228 TFSSRT

-285 LAKEANEPLTTQLVS
+285 LAKEANEPLTTQLVA
-300 INYASASSL
+300 INYANAASL
-309 VQTIASL
+309 VQTISSL

-330 SGGAAQP
+330 AGGAN
-337 GAQQNIQGAAT
+337 GGQQVQGAAT

-369 ASRMPDLLSYIKDLD
+369 ASRMPDMMSYIKDLD

-402 SIEQLG
+402 SVEQLG
-408 VTYDLASPSG
+408 LSYDLASPSA
-418 FFNTIAPHQYP
+418 FFNTLAPHSYP
-429 GITSTSTLES
+429 GVPTTTLES
-439 QVELGG
+439 QVDLGG
-445 EALAGIA
+445 EALAGVA
-452 NANRKYR
+452 NANRQYR

-464 DLLFSTAI
+464 DLVFSTAI
-472 GKFSLTTWLDALREN
+472 GKFSLTTFLDALKQQ

-602 TQVIRN
+602 TTVTKN

-616 ELPLIGRLFAQ
+616 ELPLLGRLFSQ
-627 TDTREEKRDLLV
+627 TDSREEKRDLLV

-653 PPGGAR
+653 PSGGAR

>member
-1 MSRFR
+1 MSRVC

-29 ARSTARAGVANAVT
+29 APKPAPAVAREGVTAVT

-57 VAVSGP
+57 IALNGP
-63 VEVSDFVLTG
+63 VEVSDFVLTS
-73 PNRVVVD
+73 PNRVVLD
-80 LTGARLNLPAHMYDK
+80 ITGARMALGAPMYDK

-103 VRLAQYKPDVVRL
+103 VRLAQYRTDVVRL
-116 VLELDSTRDYEV
+116 VLELDSTREYEV
-128 IRNNNEIRI
+128 TKSDTEIRV
-137 AVTGTEKFTAW
+137 AVVGAEKFAAW
-148 HAGERTPQIT
+148 HAGDRERVVSAGAVATDATRTERTYAA
-158 TPTTAPTTTQTAS
+158 TP
-171 AGTVAENESNDA
+171 
-183 NRVYAPTVA
+183 A
-192 AAARERLTF
+192 AAMRERLSF
-201 NAQRSQQ
+201 NQQRSQQ

-228 TFSGRT
+228 TFSQRT
-234 IVIGKDVQGTVTA
+234 IVIGRDVQGTVTA

-300 INYASASSL
+300 VNYASAAGL
-309 VQTIASL
+309 VGTITSL

-330 SGGAAQP
+330 SGQAQATTQP
-337 GAQQNIQGAAT
+337 IQGAAT
-348 CIIRGGVVADTSTN
+348 CIVRGGVVADTSTN

-369 ASRMPDLLSYIKDLD
+369 ASRMPDLLSYVRDLD

-408 VTYDLASPSG
+408 VSYDLASPSG
-418 FFNTIAPHQYP
+418 FFNTLSPHSYP
-429 GITSTSTLES
+429 GVPAS
-439 QVELGG
+439 QTASSVVELGG
-445 EALAGIA
+445 EALAGVA
-452 NANRKYR
+452 NAQRKYQNS
-459 IGSAL
+459 SAL
-464 DLLFSTAI
+464 NLLFSTAI
-472 GKFSLTTWLDALREN
+472 GKFSLTTFLDALKEES
-487 NLADLQAEP
+487 LADLQAEP

-518 IDAGSAG
+518 IDAGTAG
-525 QVGVTARAN
+525 QVGTPARAN

-553 RQIRM
+553 RQVRM
-558 TVHAEQSRLN
+558 TIHAEQSALRI
-568 VVGGDLGFF
+568 VGGDLGFF
-577 FDKSRADNQLLVADG
+577 FDKSRADNQILVSDG

-602 TQVIRN
+602 TEVTKN
-608 RSGIPILS
+608 RSGIPFLS
-616 ELPLIGRLFAQ
+616 ELPLIGKLFSQ
-627 TDTREEKRDLLV
+627 TDTREVKRDLLV

-653 PPGGAR
+653 PPGGGDR

>member
-1 MSRFR
+1 MSRVC

-14 ALLASAGRASAAHVT
+14 ALLASAGRARAAHVT
-29 ARSTARAGVANAVT
+29 APKPAPAVAREGVTAVT

-57 VAVSGP
+57 IALNGP
-63 VEVSDFVLTG
+63 VEVSDFVLTS
-73 PNRVVVD
+73 PDRVVLD
-80 LTGARLNLPAHMYDK
+80 ITGARMALGAPLYDK

-103 VRLAQYKPDVVRL
+103 VRLAQYRTDVVRL
-116 VLELDSTRDYEV
+116 VLELDSTREYEV
-128 IRNNNEIRI
+128 TTSEKEIRI
-137 AVTGTEKFTAW
+137 AVVGAEQFAAW
-148 HAGERTPQIT
+148 HAGDRERVT
-158 TPTTAPTTTQTAS
+158 S
-171 AGTVAENESNDA
+171 AGTVATDA
-183 NRVYAPTVA
+183 TRTERTYAATPA
-192 AAARERLTF
+192 AAMRERLSF
-201 NAQRSQQ
+201 NQQRSQQ

-228 TFSGRT
+228 TFSQRT
-234 IVIGKDVQGTVTA
+234 IVIGRDVQGTVTA

-300 INYASASSL
+300 VNYASASGL
-309 VQTIASL
+309 VGTITSL

-330 SGGAAQP
+330 SGQAQGP
-337 GAQQNIQGAAT
+337 QQVQGAAT
-348 CIIRGGVVADTSTN
+348 CIVRGGVVADTSTN

-369 ASRMPDLLSYIKDLD
+369 ASRMPDLLSYVRDLD

-408 VTYDLASPSG
+408 VSYDLASPGG
-418 FFNTIAPHQYP
+418 FFNTLAPHSYP
-429 GITSTSTLES
+429 GVPASTATSV
-439 QVELGG
+439 VELGG
-445 EALAGIA
+445 EALAGVA
-452 NANRKYR
+452 NAQRKYANS
-459 IGSAL
+459 SAL
-464 DLLFSTAI
+464 NLLFSTAI
-472 GKFSLTTWLDALREN
+472 GKFSLTTFLDALKEE

-518 IDAGSAG
+518 IDAGSVG
-525 QVGVTARAN
+525 QIGVPARAN

-553 RQIRM
+553 RQVRM
-558 TVHAEQSRLN
+558 TIHAEQSALRI
-568 VVGGDLGFF
+568 VGGDLGFF
-577 FDKSRADNQLLVADG
+577 FDKSRADNQILVSDG

-602 TQVIRN
+602 TEVTKN
-608 RSGIPILS
+608 RSGIPFLS
-616 ELPLIGRLFAQ
+616 ELPLIGRLFSQ
-627 TDTREEKRDLLV
+627 TDTREQKRDLLV

-653 PPGGAR
+653 PPGGGER